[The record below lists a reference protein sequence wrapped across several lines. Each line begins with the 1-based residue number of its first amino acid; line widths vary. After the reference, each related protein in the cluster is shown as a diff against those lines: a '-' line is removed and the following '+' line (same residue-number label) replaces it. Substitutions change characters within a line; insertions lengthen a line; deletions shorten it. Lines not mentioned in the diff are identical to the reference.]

1 MLLQGSAA
9 AGDEHGEP
17 WPTLW
22 DTYRQW
28 GYVSM
33 FGEAGC
39 GTAMMRPLGYSLEA
53 PPPTLALTL
62 ALALALAL
70 AQIRPNLTS
79 TG

>member
-9 AGDEHGEP
+9 AGGEHGEP

-53 PPPTLALTL
+53 PPPPL
-62 ALALALAL
+62 
-70 AQIRPNLTS
+70 PS
-79 TG
+79 PSP

>member
-9 AGDEHGEP
+9 AGGEHGEP

-53 PPPTLALTL
+53 P
-62 ALALALAL
+62 
-70 AQIRPNLTS
+70 
-79 TG
+79 G